1 MGKRVDFPF
10 TAIIG
15 YEAAKRALLLLAID
29 PGLRGVLIGAG
40 TGSAK
45 STLALSFAAVSGDD
59 KPPIP
64 VPVNIT
70 EQNLLGGLD
79 VEQSIAAGKRVYL
92 PGLLARADGG
102 ILFIEDVN
110 SLDAKVASHIA
121 SALDSERV
129 KIERDGF
136 SAVSP
141 TRFRLI
147 GAYNPVDGL
156 AGAALF
162 DRVGMIVESTP
173 VRSTDERADII
184 TRSIQFNND
193 PQEFGHRHAIT
204 ERELKAGVEQ
214 ARKLLPK
221 IEIKREQIRSLAQVA
236 LSLGVRGSRT
246 DLFAVKAAR
255 ASAASFGR
263 DRVEEDDLIVAIQLV
278 LMPRATT
285 LPQFEQVAKPDDPA
299 TTEQSSEDNLDDST
313 ESDRRGAGNVAPVED
328 LIIKA
333 IDATAPELLFER
345 MRNLHRES
353 KTGKRGAPLHADRG
367 RAMTGD
373 SERRRQSTISL
384 FATLCA
390 AAPFQAM
397 RRKPSRSI
405 IVKKSDIRFKRFK
418 SSTGILF
425 IFAVDASGS
434 MALNRMAQAKGALAR
449 ILQQAYLHRDKVAL
463 VSFRGEKADTLL
475 APTRSLER
483 AKSLIDSLPAGG
495 GTPIA
500 AGLVRALEMANSA
513 RLRGMSQVMVV
524 VMTDGRA
531 NVLSRAS
538 SRVDRI
544 DQDAIN
550 EELRQIGR
558 IMRSGAIQSVVID
571 TKSRFVS
578 SGEARNLADMLGGK
592 YLYLPRAGAAGIH
605 KAVELAASGMRRNSS
620 V

>member
-1 MGKRVDFPF
+1 MGKTADFPF

-15 YEAAKRALLLLAID
+15 CEAAKRALLLLAID
-29 PGLRGVLIGAG
+29 PGLKGVLIGAA

-45 STLALSFAAVSGDD
+45 STLARSFAGVSGDD
-59 KPPIP
+59 KPLIS

-79 VEQSIAAGKRVYL
+79 VEQSITAGKRVYL
-92 PGLLARADGG
+92 PGLLAQADGG

-110 SLDAKVASHIA
+110 SIDARIASHIA
-121 SALDSERV
+121 SALDTGRV

-136 SAVSP
+136 SAVYP

-147 GAYNPVDGL
+147 GAYNPADGHP
-156 AGAALF
+156 GAALF
-162 DRVGMIVESTP
+162 DRVGMIVESGP

-184 TRSIQFNND
+184 TRSIQFNNN
-193 PQEFGHRHAIT
+193 PLEFGHQHAIA
-204 ERELKAGVEQ
+204 ELELKAEVEQ
-214 ARKLLPK
+214 ARMILPK
-221 IEIKREQIRSLAQVA
+221 IEITREQISSLAQAA
-236 LSLGVRGSRT
+236 LSLGIKGSRT

-255 ASAASFGR
+255 VSAASSGR

-285 LPQFEQVAKPDDPA
+285 LPQFEQDAKPDDPV
-299 TTEQSSEDNLDDST
+299 TTDQSGDNNLDDSA
-313 ESDRRGAGNVAPVED
+313 ESDQHGAGKVAPIED

-333 IDATAPELLFER
+333 IDASMPEFLFER
-345 MRNLHRES
+345 MRNLQREANS
-353 KTGKRGAPLHADRG
+353 GKRGTPLHADRG

-373 SERRRQSTISL
+373 GERRRESKIAL

-390 AAPFQAM
+390 AAPFQVM

-405 IVKKSDIRFKRFK
+405 IIKKGDIRFKRFK
-418 SSTGILF
+418 SSSGILF

-449 ILQQAYLHRDKVAL
+449 ILQQAYLYRDKVAL
-463 VSFRGEKADTLL
+463 VSFRGEKADVLL

-483 AKSLIDSLPAGG
+483 ARALIDSLPAGG

-500 AGLVRALEMANSA
+500 AGLVRALEMAKYA

-524 VMTDGRA
+524 LMTDGRA
-531 NVLSRAS
+531 NIASRAS

-558 IMRSGAIQSVVID
+558 IMQIGAIESVVID

-605 KAVELAASGMRRNSS
+605 KAVESAASSMRRNNS